1 MLDVGCGTGILSL
14 FAAHAGAKRVYG
26 VRFLFFFFF
35 KFLLFLVWH
44 HVPLAAVTCLRSKI
58 DYSEIADKAK
68 EIVKRNRYDHSTLLS
83 CL

>member
-1 MLDVGCGTGILSL
+1 
-14 FAAHAGAKRVYG
+14 
-26 VRFLFFFFF
+26 LFFFFF